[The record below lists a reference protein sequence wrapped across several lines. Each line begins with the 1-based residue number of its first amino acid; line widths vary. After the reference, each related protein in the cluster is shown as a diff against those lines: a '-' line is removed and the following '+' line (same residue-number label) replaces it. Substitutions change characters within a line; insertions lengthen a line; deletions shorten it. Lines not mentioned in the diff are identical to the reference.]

1 MEHLQPDAFERQSE
15 REPADRFIEQM
26 GLLAQAENLPR
37 IAGRIL
43 GLFLVEGRTFGLK
56 ELSERLQVS
65 RASISTNAR
74 LLSQIGFLER
84 AAVPGDRQDYY
95 HLAPDPYSRLL
106 KVLVARMSHA
116 HDVIAHAAESMPPER
131 GDARQRLCDF
141 AAFYRAAAENVGRL
155 VDRFT
160 GR

>member
-1 MEHLQPDAFERQSE
+1 MEHVLPDTFERDAE
-15 REPADRFIEQM
+15 REPADQFIEQM
-26 GLLAQAENLPR
+26 GLLAQAENMPR

-95 HLAPDPYSRLL
+95 QLAPDPYSRLL
-106 KVLVARMSHA
+106 KVLVERMNTA
-116 HDVIAHAAESMPPER
+116 HGVIARAADKMPPER
-131 GDARQRLCDF
+131 ADARRRLCDF
-141 AAFYRAAAENVGRL
+141 AAFYRASAENIGRL
-155 VDRFT
+155 IDRFT